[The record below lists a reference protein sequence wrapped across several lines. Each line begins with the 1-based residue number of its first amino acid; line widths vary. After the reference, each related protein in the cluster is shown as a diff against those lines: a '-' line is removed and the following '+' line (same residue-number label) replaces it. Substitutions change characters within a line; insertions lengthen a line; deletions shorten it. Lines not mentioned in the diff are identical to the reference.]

1 MQACHLLG
9 NMPTQC
15 KLAFLAVENERE
27 RGFSYTKKN
36 LTRVNRKADLQ
47 KNFNIVKGRRKLTNI
62 SCG

>member
-1 MQACHLLG
+1 
-9 NMPTQC
+9 MPTQC

-27 RGFSYTKKN
+27 REFNYTKKN